1 MWRVGMDDCDAHC
14 PDLSKWTNSEAN
26 VEDLVPSETDEN
38 AGEQV
43 RHSLLQ
49 SFSPRSVLLDKEV

>member
-1 MWRVGMDDCDAHC
+1 MDYCDAHC
-14 PDLSKWTNSEAN
+14 PDLSKWTNSDAN
-26 VEDLVPSETDEN
+26 VEDLVPSEIDEN

-49 SFSPRSVLLDKEV
+49 SFSSRPVLLDKEV

>member
-1 MWRVGMDDCDAHC
+1 MGDCDAHC

-26 VEDLVPSETDEN
+26 VEDLVPSEIDEN

-43 RHSLLQ
+43 RHLLHVQ
-49 SFSPRSVLLDKEV
+49 VQLQVCSP